1 MNESQLFFKIAEN
14 FNTFSVCSEEDVKF
28 LRSVF
33 RDKKEIRQNI
43 RYIFENHHKIIKS
56 PIKLEIMYLM
66 LDSCFKNNF
75 EDIEICAC
83 LIIFKELFSLS
94 FKRNTKMDLF
104 SKFKYFVLRY
114 AMDRP
119 PHQIGI
125 FQKNTVEKITDFFIE
140 NIYKKYEL
148 LTYLLTK
155 KSLIELEN
163 KELLEIRMPHILD
176 LELAQELLP
185 RSCKILKQYTENKKP
200 KTELEQKIDM
210 ILEWERER
218 LDAFMEEKFDEQDK
232 EFNEKVEEL
241 MKKKK

>member
-14 FNTFSVCSEEDVKF
+14 FKVFSVSSEEDVKF
-28 LRSVF
+28 LRSISN
-33 RDKKEIRQNI
+33 DKKELRNNI
-43 RYIFENHHKIIKS
+43 KIIFEKHRKIKKS
-56 PIKLEIMYLM
+56 NLKLEILNLM
-66 LDSCFKNNF
+66 IDACFKNNF

-83 LIIFKELFSLS
+83 LTIFKELLSLS
-94 FKRNTKMDLF
+94 FRRNTKFDLF
-104 SKFKYFVLRY
+104 DKFKYFVLRH

-125 FQKNTVEKITDFFIE
+125 FKKHTVEKITDFFIE
-140 NIYKKYEL
+140 NIYKRYEL

-155 KSLIELEN
+155 KTFIELEN

-200 KTELEQKIDM
+200 KTELEQKIDL

-218 LDAFMEEKFDEQDK
+218 LDAYMEEKFDEQDA
-232 EFNEKVEEL
+232 EFNTKLEEI